1 MKSKK
6 NTTNKNKKLNIY
18 FTWTELPAYGYYILK
33 YLDSKLKKNKL
44 INFRVISNPNSFQKN
59 YKENNSFYKKIIWIK
74 KNKKYSWND
83 IGLEIPHIFFQSGWS
98 IKSFNNLGKLTK
110 LNNKDNKVIIGVDNS
125 IQKNNL
131 RQFLGSLYF
140 KFFLK
145 KNFDYALV
153 PGQSGKRL
161 MMKFGFEHNEIFT
174 GVYSA
179 IKNVYKN
186 KILIKNRKKQF
197 LYVGQ
202 FIDRK
207 NISRLIDAFKKANS
221 NKKDWKLLM
230 VGRGPLKIKRKHL
243 GNSIKIIK
251 KLPPKKLCN
260 LFNQSL
266 FFILPSI
273 REHWGLVVH
282 EASLSGCFLLL
293 SNNVG
298 SIEDFSNKKNSKIF
312 NPKSIVSIQKS
323 IEQAMILS
331 NKELII
337 ANKESERLGNLNNY
351 YSFFVNIKKIINKY
365 QNMILC
371 G

>member
-153 PGQSGKRL
+153 PGQ
-161 MMKFGFEHNEIFT
+161 
-174 GVYSA
+174 
-179 IKNVYKN
+179 
-186 KILIKNRKKQF
+186 
-197 LYVGQ
+197 
-202 FIDRK
+202 
-207 NISRLIDAFKKANS
+207 
-221 NKKDWKLLM
+221 
-230 VGRGPLKIKRKHL
+230 
-243 GNSIKIIK
+243 
-251 KLPPKKLCN
+251 
-260 LFNQSL
+260 
-266 FFILPSI
+266 
-273 REHWGLVVH
+273 
-282 EASLSGCFLLL
+282 
-293 SNNVG
+293 
-298 SIEDFSNKKNSKIF
+298 
-312 NPKSIVSIQKS
+312 
-323 IEQAMILS
+323 
-331 NKELII
+331 
-337 ANKESERLGNLNNY
+337 
-351 YSFFVNIKKIINKY
+351 
-365 QNMILC
+365 
-371 G
+371 